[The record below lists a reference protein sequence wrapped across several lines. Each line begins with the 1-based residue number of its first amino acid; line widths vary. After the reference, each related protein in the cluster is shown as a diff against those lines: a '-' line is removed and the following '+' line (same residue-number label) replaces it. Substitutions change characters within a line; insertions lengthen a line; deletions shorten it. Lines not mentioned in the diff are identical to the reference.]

1 MASVDVRN
9 NAEAQRYELEAE
21 GAPAILEYQERS
33 GALLRTHTEVPP
45 ALKGRGI
52 ASRLVAGTLADIR
65 AQGLKIVPLCSFV
78 AAYLDR
84 HPDDQDLLAVDAP
97 R

>member
-1 MASVDVRN
+1 MAGADVRN

-21 GAPAILEYQERS
+21 GALAMLDYQERG
-33 GALLRTHTEVPP
+33 GALLLTHTEVPR
-45 ALKGRGI
+45 ALEGKGIGG
-52 ASRLVAGTLADIR
+52 RLVAGALADIR

-78 AAYLDR
+78 AAYLER

-97 R
+97 G